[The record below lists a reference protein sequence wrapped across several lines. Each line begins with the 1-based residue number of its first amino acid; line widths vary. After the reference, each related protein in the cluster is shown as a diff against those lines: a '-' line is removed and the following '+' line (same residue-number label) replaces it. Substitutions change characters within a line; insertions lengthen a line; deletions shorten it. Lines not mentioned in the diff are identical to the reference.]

1 MSKNSTKSGRMQAAW
16 VEWDVLHGLMDEARA
31 LGGVVT
37 RRGPVPG
44 AVAPSPRAGWGHGA
58 PGGATPAPQGGYT
71 QGADGG
77 DGHHGGNGAG
87 PVSAPSGDDCL
98 QRVRRAVEGDD
109 LARAASLDAI
119 GERKAARAAREAA
132 FIAGLAAWVDCEGAV
147 LVADV
152 VNGLALL
159 LGVSPETVRR
169 YLAVHASPFGPFM
182 VDGDFVLRRRGR

>member
-1 MSKNSTKSGRMQAAW
+1 MSKDSTKRQRMQAAW
-16 VEWDVLHGLMDEARA
+16 AAWDLAHGLVDEAQA

-37 RRGPVPG
+37 GRVSAPRVG
-44 AVAPSPRAGWGHGA
+44 ASSPTAAGGYGA
-58 PGGATPAPQGGYT
+58 PGGGNGAPQGGYAK
-71 QGADGG
+71 GVDGNN
-77 DGHHGGNGAG
+77 GHHGGNGAG

-98 QRVRRAVEGDD
+98 QRVRRAVADED

-119 GERKAARAAREAA
+119 GERKAARAARESAFVAA
-132 FIAGLAAWVDCEGAV
+132 LAAWVDCEGAV

-169 YLAVHASPFGPFM
+169 YLAVYASPFGPFA